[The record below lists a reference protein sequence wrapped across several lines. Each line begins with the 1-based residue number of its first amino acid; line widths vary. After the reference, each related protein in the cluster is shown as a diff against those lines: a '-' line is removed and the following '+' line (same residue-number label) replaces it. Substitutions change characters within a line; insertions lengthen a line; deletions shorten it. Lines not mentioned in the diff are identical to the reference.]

1 MYNVLLLIQGN
12 VMKKI
17 KLLLLMLIFSLPLM
31 AERADLSWIQ
41 SWGYQL
47 QDVNLS
53 EVEAST
59 NDVMVIDYS
68 KSGDDESAFSPEEIA
83 SLQAS
88 GKIVLAYL
96 SIGEAEDYR
105 FYWKEKWNSKKPAF
119 LEEENPDWAGNYK
132 VKYWYKAWWKKAL
145 RPYLDKIMAAGFD
158 GVYLDIID
166 GYYYFGEKE
175 NKMRTRANQMVKLV
189 EQIANYTRTEYG
201 EEFIVSP
208 QNGLA
213 ILDDCSKKYKQR
225 YLTAID
231 AVGVE
236 SLYYNTY
243 SEEDKNYRIEKLA
256 ELSSANKL
264 ILNVEYIDATKY
276 DEYYNTW
283 ENSNLNIVG
292 YPADADTA
300 LDELVQPFN

>member
-1 MYNVLLLIQGN
+1 MYNVSILIQGN
-12 VMKKI
+12 MMKKI

-31 AERADLSWIQ
+31 AERADISWIQ

-68 KSGDDESAFSPEEIA
+68 KSGDDESAFSVEEIA

-105 FYWKEKWNSKKPAF
+105 FYWKDKWNSKKPAF
-119 LEEENPDWAGNYK
+119 IEEENPDWAGNYK

-166 GYYYFGEKE
+166 GYYYFGEK
-175 NKMRTRANQMVKLV
+175 NDKMRTRANQMVKLV
-189 EQIANYTRTEYG
+189 EKIANYTRTEYG

-225 YLTAID
+225 YLNAID

-243 SEEDKNYRIEKLA
+243 SEEDKNYRIEKLV

-276 DEYYNTW
+276 DEYYDTW

-292 YPADADTA
+292 YPADEDTA

>member
-1 MYNVLLLIQGN
+1 MKSIKILLLF
-12 VMKKI
+12 V
-17 KLLLLMLIFSLPLM
+17 FSVLPLM
-31 AERADLSWIQ
+31 AERADISWIQ

-53 EVEAST
+53 EVENST
-59 NDVMVIDYS
+59 YDVIVMDYS
-68 KSGDDESAFSPEEIA
+68 KDGDDASAFRADEVA

-105 FYWKEKWNSKKPAF
+105 FYWKEKWNDKKPAF
-119 LEEENPDWAGNYK
+119 IEEENPDWAGNYK

-145 RPYLDKIMAAGFD
+145 RPYLDKIMEAGFD

-175 NKMRTRANQMVKLV
+175 DKMRTRANQMVKLV
-189 EQIANYTRTEYG
+189 EKIADYTRTEYG

-208 QNGLA
+208 QNGLG

-236 SLYYNTY
+236 SVYYNTY
-243 SEEDKNYRIEKLA
+243 SEDDKNYRLEKLA

-264 ILNVEYIDATKY
+264 ILNVEYIDASSY

-283 ENSNLNIVG
+283 ENSDLNVVG

>member
-1 MYNVLLLIQGN
+1 MYNVSDKIQGN

-17 KLLLLMLIFSLPLM
+17 KLLLMLALFSMPLM
-31 AERADLSWIQ
+31 AERADISWIQ

-53 EVEAST
+53 EVENSSY
-59 NDVMVIDYS
+59 DVIVMDYS
-68 KSGDDESAFSPEEIA
+68 KDGDDDSAFSVDEVA

-105 FYWKEKWNSKKPAF
+105 FYWKEKWNDDKPAF
-119 LEEENPDWAGNYK
+119 IEEENSDWAGNYK
-132 VKYWYKAWWKKAL
+132 VKYWYKAWWEKAL
-145 RPYLDKIMAAGFD
+145 RPYLDKIMTAGFD

-166 GYYYFGEKE
+166 GYYYFGEKDD
-175 NKMRTRANQMVKLV
+175 KLRTRANQMVKLV
-189 EQIANYTRTEYG
+189 EKIAEYTREEYG

-243 SEEDKNYRIEKLA
+243 SEEDKNYRLEKA
-256 ELSSANKL
+256 EEFSSANKL
-264 ILNVEYIDATKY
+264 ILNVEYIDASSY
-276 DEYYNTW
+276 DEYYDTW
-283 ENSNLNIVG
+283 ENSNLNVVG
-292 YPADADTA
+292 YPAAKDSA
-300 LDELVQPFN
+300 LDELIQAFD